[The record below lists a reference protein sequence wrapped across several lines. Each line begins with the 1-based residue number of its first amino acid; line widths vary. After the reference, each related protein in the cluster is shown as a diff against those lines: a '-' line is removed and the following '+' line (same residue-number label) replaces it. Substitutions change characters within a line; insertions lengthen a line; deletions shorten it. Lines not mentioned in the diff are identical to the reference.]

1 LLAAGPATLL
11 ATAASPQAARMTVTA
26 RSRVSSHVFVRI
38 VFKTTP
44 YSCGVQVRSLGSRV
58 TGVKSFSEPE
68 YLKSE

>member
-1 LLAAGPATLL
+1 
-11 ATAASPQAARMTVTA
+11 MTVMA
-26 RSRVSSHVFVRI
+26 RSSVSSHVFVRI

-44 YSCGVQVRSLGSRV
+44 YSCGIQVRSLGSRV